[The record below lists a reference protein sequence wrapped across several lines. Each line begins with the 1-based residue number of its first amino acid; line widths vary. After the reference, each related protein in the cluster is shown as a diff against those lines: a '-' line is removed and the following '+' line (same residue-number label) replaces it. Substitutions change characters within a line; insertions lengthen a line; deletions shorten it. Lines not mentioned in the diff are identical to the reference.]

1 MDQLEQARAQIDAID
16 AQMAALFTQRM
27 QAVVQVAQY
36 KAATGKPV
44 FDPARED
51 ALIAKNTA
59 RVPGELR
66 AYYRR

>member
-44 FDPARED
+44 
-51 ALIAKNTA
+51 
-59 RVPGELR
+59 
-66 AYYRR
+66 

>member
-36 KAATGKPV
+36 MHKQNLCLEEFTTEWKEAVAQYEAAG
-44 FDPARED
+44 
-51 ALIAKNTA
+51 I
-59 RVPGELR
+59 
-66 AYYRR
+66 

>member
-44 FDPARED
+44 FDPAR
-51 ALIAKNTA
+51 
-59 RVPGELR
+59 
-66 AYYRR
+66 

>member
-44 FDPARED
+44 FDSARED
-51 ALIAKNTA
+51 ALITKNTP

-66 AYYRR
+66 AY

>member
-66 AYYRR
+66 AY